1 MSNLEQNA
9 KILEI
14 LTALDEKLTDDV
26 IENASTEELVQY
38 YEMITK
44 IRAKVKNIK

>member
-1 MSNLEQNA
+1 MSSLEEKS

-14 LTALDEKLTDDV
+14 LNSLDEKLTDDV
-26 IENASTEELVQY
+26 IEKSSTEELVQY

-44 IRAKVKNIK
+44 IRAKVKNLK

>member
-1 MSNLEQNA
+1 MNGLEKKS

-14 LTALDEKLTDDV
+14 LNILDEKLTDDV
-26 IENASTEELVQY
+26 IEKSSTEELAQY

-44 IRAKVKNIK
+44 IRAKVKNLK